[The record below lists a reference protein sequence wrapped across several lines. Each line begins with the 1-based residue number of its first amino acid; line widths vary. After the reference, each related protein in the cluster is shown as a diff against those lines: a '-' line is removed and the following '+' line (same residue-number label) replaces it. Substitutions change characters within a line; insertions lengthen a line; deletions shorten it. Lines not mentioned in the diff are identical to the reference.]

1 MRSSV
6 LSPASALKSFLL
18 SSSNPEK
25 SCTLFSPPAILKG
38 HVVGPC
44 WFPEL
49 LCFERWGLCQGH
61 HTVCWVWW
69 TVQFDFQRLG
79 NQGWACFCN
88 DWCHSLLICQL
99 GKWNPPADER
109 EVWHQKYHMK
119 WHISGKVPRRYTHF
133 NFINTFEHKG
143 RLLQGATAKGREV
156 WKGLSR
162 GVEEPDCAQRFCGLS
177 WLWSLVSVGGVLLA
191 FLHNV
196 FNLCSSL
203 GFSPPLT

>member
-1 MRSSV
+1 MYIIFATCHLERSCDW
-6 LSPASALKSFLL
+6 A
-18 SSSNPEK
+18 
-25 SCTLFSPPAILKG
+25 
-38 HVVGPC
+38 C

-49 LCFERWGLCQGH
+49 LCFERWGLCQGP

-88 DWCHSLLICQL
+88 DWCHSLLTCQL
-99 GKWNPPADER
+99 GKLNPLADER
-109 EVWHQKYHMK
+109 ELWHQKCHMK
-119 WHISGKVPRRYTHF
+119 WHISGKVPMRYTDL

-143 RLLQGATAKGREV
+143 RLLQGATAKGREA

-162 GVEEPDCAQRFCGLS
+162 AVEKPDWAQRFCGLS

-196 FNLCSSL
+196 FNLCFLFCVFTSSNL
-203 GFSPPLT
+203 VYP